1 MIKMKRSKIP
11 TFLKDSKKTWTDSFV
26 NGSTFS
32 WHNKQKELLK
42 LLKNMTASH
51 CAFCDDVLVPKGSD
65 NGEIEHFRPKGK
77 YKKFAFAWANL
88 YPICRSCN
96 GTKNDRFDKL
106 LLRPDEN
113 DFCFSDWFRL
123 DPSTFE
129 LKPVKIG
136 NPNWERAKITIELYG
151 LNEKKTTRR
160 QFEHDNIIKN
170 NYKTKDNQPFRFMN

>member
-11 TFLKDSKKTWTDSFV
+11 DFLKDNKKTWTDSFI
-26 NGSTFS
+26 NGSTFT

-42 LLKNMTASH
+42 LLKNMTSSH

-65 NGEIEHFRPKGK
+65 IGEIEHFRPKS
-77 YKKFAFAWANL
+77 KFKHLAFAWANL

-96 GTKNDRFDKL
+96 GTKGVWFNKL
-106 LLRPDEN
+106 LLRPDEK
-113 DFCFSDWFRL
+113 DFCFSDWFRI

-136 NPNWERAKITIELYG
+136 NPNWKRAEITIKLYG
-151 LNEKKTTRR
+151 LNAKKTTRR
-160 QFEHDNIIKN
+160 QFEYDKIIIN
-170 NYKTKDNQPFRFMN
+170 QYINKDHQPFRFMN